1 MATTAKAQFKV
12 TNWDE
17 KPYDENGPKLTR
29 ASVTQTYTGD
39 IEGEGTVEYLMAYR
53 DDGTASYVSQER
65 VVGRLGSR
73 EGSFVLQGTGTFE
86 GGTARVR
93 YSVVPGSGT
102 GELANLRGEGGI
114 ESVHGAEYSTA
125 TLEYTFD

>member
-1 MATTAKAQFKV
+1 MSTTAKAQFKV

-17 KPYDENGPKLTR
+17 QPYDESGPKLTR

-39 IEGEGTVEYLMAYR
+39 IVGEGKVEYLMAYR
-53 DDGTASYVSQER
+53 EDGSASYVSSER
-65 VVGRLGSR
+65 VVGRLGGR
-73 EGSFVLQGTGTFE
+73 EGSFVLQGSGTFE

-102 GELANLRGEGGI
+102 GDLANLRGEGGI

-125 TLEYTFD
+125 TLNYDFD

>member
-1 MATTAKAQFKV
+1 MSTTAKAQFKV

-17 KPYDENGPKLTR
+17 QPYDESGPKLTR
-29 ASVTQTYTGD
+29 ASVTQAYTGD
-39 IEGEGTVEYLMAYR
+39 IVGEGKVEYLMAYR
-53 DDGTASYVSQER
+53 EDGSASYVSSER
-65 VVGRLGSR
+65 VVGRLGGR
-73 EGSFVLQGTGTFE
+73 EGSFVLQGSGTFE

-102 GELANLRGEGGI
+102 GDLANLRGEGGI

-125 TLEYTFD
+125 TLNYDFD

>member
-1 MATTAKAQFKV
+1 MSTTAKAQFKV

-17 KPYDENGPKLTR
+17 QPYDESGPKLTR
-29 ASVTQTYTGD
+29 ASVTQAYTGD
-39 IEGEGTVEYLMAYR
+39 IVGEGKVEYLMAYR
-53 DDGTASYVSQER
+53 EDGSASYVSSER
-65 VVGRLGSR
+65 VVGRLGGR
-73 EGSFVLQGTGTFE
+73 EGSFVLQGSGTFE

-102 GELANLRGEGGI
+102 GDIANLRGEGGI

-125 TLEYTFD
+125 TLNYDFD